1 MKADRVEAGL
11 RPGKGEPALK
21 TKCCSREFQAGRR
34 PEDDPS
40 ARAQS
45 GKENISPKGLVRIAG
60 RGDPI
65 YLYPETPFWF
75 VPSPVAD
82 RLLRQ
87 WIKGAGRDEL
97 VRWWRNRSGG
107 GYASAALDVDH
118 LFRSILPPPSKPY
131 RGRKTLGLESLS
143 ELWIHLTDECN
154 LGCRHCLFET
164 GQGSG
169 RSLEA
174 GRIESLVEEAHGL
187 GTRLV
192 CFTGGEPF
200 VYPGFTELIR
210 SLLAGY
216 DDLRVAVLTNGT
228 LIPGQTDALEGLDP
242 DRLHFQVSLDGP
254 EPIHDRLRGRGAF
267 RKTAAALRGLV
278 DASIPCSVAMA
289 VNRENAPVM
298 EEVVGLAHG
307 LGVTTVH
314 FIWHFVR
321 GMGEAMQR
329 VSVKGLVHAFRR
341 AVDRARSLGVHVDNL
356 EAMRAQVFA
365 PAGTRF
371 DLGNAAWESLA
382 VGPDGAVYPTPA
394 TVDLKAFR
402 AGSIGRGIEK
412 VWRSSPL
419 LNRIRSLSLT
429 QVPKM
434 RADPWRLILGGGDLD
449 HCCVHKDG
457 RKDVRRLRGD
467 PYLPLYREMAG
478 MLIAEE
484 VSTLPVPEAPGLIL
498 RMGDITTDC
507 PSPREVNFTHS
518 NCLLSVGGGTTTGL
532 VRRFYE
538 DRAVTPDETLLNP
551 VSYDE
556 PGDRVHPTEARVRL
570 YGCGSPVTDADVRP
584 GESIVDLG
592 CGTGVECFIAGRAV
606 GARGRAVGVDMS
618 DAMLDIALRSRP
630 AVRDALGCDNTTF
643 VKGYLEAIPLAD
655 GVADLVIS
663 NCVVNLNHHKRRV
676 FQEIFR
682 ILKPGGRLVISDVV
696 AETEPPPAIR
706 ADHQLIG
713 ECIGGAMV
721 EEVLFGM
728 LRDLGFVNT
737 SIVKRF
743 PYRTIQGHPFFSLT
757 FRAWRPEEATRREI
771 SDAIYG
777 GPFRAVVADDGTV
790 LRKGVRQRLSIGS
803 RLDPASLGEAGIL
816 LLDSVSGSVTNLEA
830 KQGCACSVAPS
841 AKDIPASEAV
851 PGTGCLIC
859 GAPLVYLA
867 APEDKAC
874 ARCGTVKG
882 ANAVCGEGHFVC
894 DACHVRDAKEMIRR
908 ICTTTRE
915 TDMVRLL
922 DEIRSDARFPMHGPE
937 HHTLVPAVILA
948 TYRNLGGE
956 ITESDILTGI
966 ERGLSIPGGSCGFM
980 GICGAAVG
988 VGIAFSI
995 MLQANPLT
1003 PKPRQVVQRVM
1014 SEIIGVL
1021 AEHEASRCC
1030 RRESFLCLRE
1040 AARLSGDFLP
1050 VRLRADEDSP
1060 CEQYRVN
1067 AECGREGC
1075 PLFPGMSVPAQPPL

>member
-1 MKADRVEAGL
+1 MCL
-11 RPGKGEPALK
+11 RPGKGEPSLK
-21 TKCCSREFQAGRR
+21 PKCCSQKRPAGKR
-34 PEDDPS
+34 PDDDLP
-40 ARAQS
+40 ARAQRR
-45 GKENISPKGLVRIAG
+45 KEDISPKDLVRVAG

-87 WIKGAGRDEL
+87 WMKGAGREEL
-97 VRWWRNRSGG
+97 VRWWRNRAGG
-107 GYASAALDVDH
+107 GYTSAALDVDQ
-118 LFRSILPPPSKPY
+118 LFRSILPPPSTPY
-131 RGRKTLGLESLS
+131 RGRKALGLESLS

-154 LGCRHCLFET
+154 LRCRHCLFET
-164 GQGSG
+164 CQGQG

-174 GRIESLVEEAHGL
+174 GRIGSLVEEAYGL
-187 GTRLV
+187 GCRLV

-200 VYPGFTELIR
+200 VYPGFTELLR
-210 SLLAGY
+210 SLLARY

-228 LIPGQTDALEGLDP
+228 LIPGQMDALEGLDP

-254 EPIHDRLRGRGAF
+254 EPIHDGLRGRGTF

-298 EEVVGLAHG
+298 EDLVGLAHD

-321 GMGEAMQR
+321 GMGEEMER
-329 VSVKGLVHAFRR
+329 VSLKALIEAFQR
-341 AVDRARSLGVHVDNL
+341 AVDRARLLEVHVDNL

-382 VGPDGAVYPTPA
+382 VGPNGAVYPTPA
-394 TVDLKAFR
+394 MVDLEAFR
-402 AGSIGRGIEK
+402 AGTIGRGIEK
-412 VWRSSPL
+412 VWRASPL
-419 LNRIRSLSLT
+419 LERIRSLSLT

-434 RADPWRLILGGGDLD
+434 KADPWRLILGGGDLD

-467 PYLPLYREMAG
+467 PYLPLYREMAR

-484 VSTLPVPEAPGLIL
+484 VRTLPVPEGPGLVL

-507 PSPREVNFTHS
+507 PSPKEVNFTHS
-518 NCLLSVGGGTTTGL
+518 NCLLSVGEGTTKGL
-532 VRRFYE
+532 VRQFYE
-538 DRAVTPDETLLNP
+538 DRAVTPDETILNP

-556 PGDRVHPTEARVRL
+556 QEIEYIPLEARVRL
-570 YGCGSPVTDADVRP
+570 YGCGSPVTDADVSP
-584 GESIVDLG
+584 GEVVVDLG
-592 CGTGVECFIAGRAV
+592 CGTGVECFIAARGV
-606 GARGRAVGVDMS
+606 GARGRAIGVDMS
-618 DAMLDIALRSRP
+618 DAMLDIARRSGS
-630 AVRDALGCDNTTF
+630 AVRDALGYDNTLF
-643 VKGYLEAIPLAD
+643 AKGYLEAIPLAD
-655 GVADLVIS
+655 GVADLVVS

-696 AETEPPPAIR
+696 AEAEPPLAIR

-721 EEVLFGM
+721 EEMLFHM
-728 LRDLGFVNT
+728 LRDLGFVNA

-757 FRAWRPEEATRREI
+757 FRAWRPEEANRQEV

-777 GPFRAVVADDGTV
+777 GPFRAVVTEDGTV
-790 LRKGVRQRLSIGS
+790 LHKGARQSVSIGS
-803 RLDPASLGEAGIL
+803 RLDPRSPGEAGIL
-816 LLDSVSGSVTNLEA
+816 ILASVSGSVTNLEA
-830 KQGCACSVAPS
+830 EQSCACFVPPNVE
-841 AKDIPASEAV
+841 DIAASEAV
-851 PGTGCLIC
+851 PETGCLIC
-859 GAPLVYLA
+859 GSPLVYLA
-867 APEDKAC
+867 ALEDKAC
-874 ARCGTVKG
+874 ARCGSVKP
-882 ANAVCGEGHFVC
+882 ANAVCEEGHFVC
-894 DACHVRDAKEMIRR
+894 DVCHVRDPKELIRT
-908 ICTTTRE
+908 ICTNTRE
-915 TDMVRLL
+915 TDMIRLL
-922 DEIRSDARFPMHGPE
+922 QKVRSDSRFPIHGPE
-937 HHTLVPAVILA
+937 HHALVPAVILA

-995 MLQANPLT
+995 ILGANPLT
-1003 PKPRQVVQRVM
+1003 PRPRQAVQRVL

-1021 AEHEASRCC
+1021 AGQEAARCC
-1030 RRESFLCLRE
+1030 RRECFLCLRE
-1040 AARLSGDFLP
+1040 AARLSEDFLP
-1050 VRLRADEDSP
+1050 VSLRADEVSP
-1060 CEQYRVN
+1060 CEQYRAN
-1067 AECGREGC
+1067 AECSREGC
-1075 PLFPGMSVPAQPPL
+1075 PLFPGVSVTAQPSL